1 MKQIFST
8 AQVNTFVA
16 QWQKGRGP
24 SSRVPLVNNE
34 LRQQQKVPGVKSVKQ
49 TKQSKQNYM
58 RYQNKSSTKN
68 IFNSFQKLTVITL
81 HAKLSRAVYCY
92 RSCLCVCNGQASGRA
107 VSEPYYSQHAC
118 SVCVSGELFSLTDF
132 NFLARLFYNKRQT
145 DSQKLNPGQ

>member
-68 IFNSFQKLTVITL
+68 IFNSFQKLMVITL
-81 HAKLSRAVYCY
+81 HAELSRAVYCY